1 MKNTFALCSY
11 LLLLVT
17 LLGLVFSNCK
27 ANQVDN
33 LDELINSRS
42 SENAP
47 KTLSWTK
54 EDAYIPKYYHTSSI
68 GPSPSQEEQKLADK
82 ITSLPGQP
90 YYGSNFDQYAGYVT
104 VDPNVGRDL
113 FYYFVESPA
122 NSSQYN
128 PLVLWL
134 NGGPGCSSLGYGAF
148 EELGP
153 FRVNPD
159 GQTLYRNQFSWN
171 EVANV
176 LFLESP
182 AGVGFSYAQNDSQTF
197 FPTSGDKAAAKDAY
211 VFLVNWL
218 DRFPEYKDREIYI
231 TGESYAGHY
240 VPQLAYTIV
249 VNNLFRQIANQSV
262 INLQGIAIGNP
273 WVDDLTGVKGLF
285 DYLWTHA
292 LNSDQ
297 THELIETYCDFKPHQ
312 PISSICINATRNA
325 FAEKGPIDSY
335 NIYAPLCHDTSLKPS
350 QTGSVYNFD
359 PCSDVYVQAYLNR
372 PEVQEALHAK
382 PTQWSHCSFF
392 QWKDSPVTVLP
403 LIKKLID
410 HNINVWIYSGDVD
423 SRVSVTA
430 TRYAINVLKLP
441 IVTPWYPW
449 YSENE
454 IGGYAVQY
462 KGLVFATVRGAG
474 HMVPSWQPERAFNL
488 ILAFLSG
495 YPSPPGSPK

>member
-82 ITSLPGQP
+82 ITALPGQP

-134 NGGPGCSSLGYGAF
+134 NG
-148 EELGP
+148 
-153 FRVNPD
+153 
-159 GQTLYRNQFSWN
+159 
-171 EVANV
+171 VANV

-182 AGVGFSYAQNDSQTF
+182 AGVGFSYTQNDSQTF

-273 WVDDLTGVKGLF
+273 WVDDFTGVKGLF

-382 PTQWSHCSFF
+382 PTQWSHCS
-392 QWKDSPVTVLP
+392 
-403 LIKKLID
+403 
-410 HNINVWIYSGDVD
+410 GDVD

-430 TRYAINVLKLP
+430 TRYALNVLKLP